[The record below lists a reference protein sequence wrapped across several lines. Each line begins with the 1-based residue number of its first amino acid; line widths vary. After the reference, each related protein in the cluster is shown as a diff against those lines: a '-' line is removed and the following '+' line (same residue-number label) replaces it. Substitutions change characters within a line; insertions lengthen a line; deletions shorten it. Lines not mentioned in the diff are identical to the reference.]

1 MTSPNGQVV
10 IVTGAASGIGLGV
23 ARAFHDTGAN
33 VVLGDV
39 RQDALDQARAAFS
52 DRERLAFVAGDVR
65 DAAAVAN
72 LVATAEEAFGAPSVL
87 IANAGVVPNAPVITM
102 GVSEWDAA
110 IETNLRGVF
119 LSCQAAARSMV
130 AHGIRGRIVTISSI
144 ASHVGRLGAS
154 AYCASKA
161 GVEMFTKV
169 LAMELAEHR
178 INVNAVAPGVIEIP
192 ERAAQPAARRMN
204 EDFRAALIEAIPW
217 GRYGRVDE
225 VAQAVLY
232 LCSPEAEYLTG
243 AVVPV
248 DGGMNTGWTHMPYS
262 SPQR

>member
-1 MTSPNGQVV
+1 MTGFDGQGV
-10 IVTGAASGIGLGV
+10 IVTGAASGIGLGI
-23 ARAFHDTGAN
+23 ARAFHDAGAS

-39 RQDALDQARAAFS
+39 QQEALDQARTTFPGQ
-52 DRERLAFVAGDVR
+52 ERLAFVQVDVR
-65 DAAAVAN
+65 SEAAVAS
-72 LVATAEEAFGAPSVL
+72 LVATAEEAFGPPMVMV
-87 IANAGVVPNAPVITM
+87 ANAGIVPNRSVLTM
-102 GVSEWDAA
+102 TTAEWDAA

-119 LSCQAAARSMV
+119 LCCQAAARSMV
-130 AHGIRGRIVTISSI
+130 AHGTRGRIVTVSSI

-192 ERAAQPAARRMN
+192 QRAAQPSGRRMN
-204 EDFRAALIEAIPW
+204 EGFRAALIEAIPW
-217 GRYGRVDE
+217 GRYGQVDE

-232 LCSPEAEYLTG
+232 LCSPGAEYITG
-243 AVVPV
+243 AVLPV
-248 DGGMNTGWTHMPYS
+248 DGGMDTGWTHMPYS